1 MNYRLGRGVKAA
13 RCAAGSA
20 SPLQLGF
27 DEGGGGGFGAI
38 FRYYKDF
45 EFPYVWRFV
54 FDEKFFLKKCIFT
67 KEFSRK

>member
-1 MNYRLGRGVKAA
+1 MKAGS
-13 RCAAGSA
+13 CAAGSA

-38 FRYYKDF
+38 FRYYKGF

-54 FDEKFFLKKCIFT
+54 LDEKAVVPQLMQ
-67 KEFSRK
+67 R